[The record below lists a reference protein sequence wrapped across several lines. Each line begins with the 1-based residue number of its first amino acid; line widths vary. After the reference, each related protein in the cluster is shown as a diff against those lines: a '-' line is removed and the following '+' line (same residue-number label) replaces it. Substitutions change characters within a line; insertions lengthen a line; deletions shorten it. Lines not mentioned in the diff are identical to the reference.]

1 MSQLLPPPAPPHLS
15 GDNPLHRAQFRLW
28 QIVTSTVTVAVTVW
42 FFTFNPIAGIL
53 AVIVAKH
60 ILVAILASGLT
71 RYPATPAADGASFP
85 ENNNNN

>member
-1 MSQLLPPPAPPHLS
+1 MSQLLPPPMPPHLT

-28 QIVTSTVTVAVTVW
+28 QIVTSTVTVVATVW

-71 RYPATPAADGASFP
+71 RYPTVPPAEGAGFP
-85 ENNNNN
+85 ESNG